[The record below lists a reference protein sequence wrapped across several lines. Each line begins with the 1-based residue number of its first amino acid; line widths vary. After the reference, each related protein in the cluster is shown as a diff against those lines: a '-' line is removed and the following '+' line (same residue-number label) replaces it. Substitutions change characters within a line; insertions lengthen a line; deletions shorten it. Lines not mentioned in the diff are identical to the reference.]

1 MTTPDPSPPFPAIQ
15 QKEDLKEGGKFDKKV
30 DKDWT
35 HAYADDLRAET
46 YTEVNAS
53 PKADVHQREWRKIM
67 NGDPGEFIFISE
79 VWAIRLTPCFVDRCA
94 HRRQAA
100 AGAVQVRE
108 RREQPDGGE
117 HA

>member
-1 MTTPDPSPPFPAIQ
+1 
-15 QKEDLKEGGKFDKKV
+15 V

-67 NGDPGEFIFISE
+67 NGDPGELLFNFRI
-79 VWAIRLTPCFVDRCA
+79 
-94 HRRQAA
+94 
-100 AGAVQVRE
+100 GN
-108 RREQPDGGE
+108 
-117 HA
+117 